1 MKKSIIGIVLLS
13 ALSLLLASCSVRGNY
28 MAFTDNVVYVE
39 DFPEVYSL
47 TDAQEVNTGIVGA
60 LNFKI
65 EDSLMIVG
73 TMGDY
78 PWKVLSLSDLSKIA
92 ELIRI
97 GNGPGEF
104 ISAPLPSQAVG
115 YEQAGDVQDELL
127 GIVEDRTG

>member
-104 ISAPLPSQAVG
+104 ISPPLPCH
-115 YEQAGDVQDELL
+115 EEF
-127 GIVEDRTG
+127 